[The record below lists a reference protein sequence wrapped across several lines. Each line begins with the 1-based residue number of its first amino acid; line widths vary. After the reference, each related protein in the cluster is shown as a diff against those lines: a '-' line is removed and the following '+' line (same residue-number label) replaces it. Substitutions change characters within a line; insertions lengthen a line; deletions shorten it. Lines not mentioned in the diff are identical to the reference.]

1 VIRVFLFWLVI
12 LAVATLVML
21 GGLEKRLR
29 EIYSELRQIRDILQT
44 RADKERR
51 DALGPDV

>member
-51 DALGPDV
+51 DALGPE